1 MSAASAACDAV
12 IALKHSTG
20 EVMSL
25 QERYAQRR
33 VFSAQ
38 VA

>member
-12 IALKHSTG
+12 IALKHGRG

-25 QERYAQRR
+25 QERYAGRH
-33 VFSAQ
+33 VSEQ